1 MNAVPLPPGTPP
13 RVEARGISKRYPG
26 LLALD
31 HVTFSVMPGE
41 VHVLFGENGAGKS
54 TLVSIIAG
62 VNEPSDGEVVVN
74 GESAEIHSVHDART
88 YGINAVFQEFSLV
101 PSLSVLDNLFLGDE
115 IRRGP
120 FLDHARMRREATAL
134 FGRIGFPLDLDT
146 PVSSLGRAEQ
156 QMLEIAKA
164 LRREPT
170 TLILDEPTAS
180 LTEKE
185 TDRLFS
191 FIAELKTR
199 GIGIIYISHRIQE
212 FQRIADRITVLRD
225 GRVRG
230 VVPADTPE
238 SELVELMAGRAI
250 GKIYP
255 SIAHRPGPPILSAR
269 DLTGAGVE
277 GVSFDVRPGEVL
289 GLAGLVGC
297 GKSEV
302 WRIILGLSRRSS
314 GSVTLAGRDMSAANT
329 GDMIRA
335 GVFYLPPDRKSEG
348 LMLALSSLD
357 NMALGMLAGDQVSRS
372 RGRISNRAIRT
383 EGLRL
388 AAQVDLAPGHL
399 PRPVSQLS
407 GGNQQKILFSRGFA
421 RTWEVF
427 VFDEPTV
434 GVDVGT
440 RAALYL
446 LIKQLTES
454 GKAVVVISSDLPEV
468 MNLSHRLLVFAR
480 GRIST
485 VLERDEIEESAILG
499 HFFKQGELAR

>member
-1 MNAVPLPPGTPP
+1 MNAMSFPPGTPP
-13 RVEARGISKRYPG
+13 RVEARGVSKRYPG

-31 HVTFSVMPGE
+31 HVDFSVMPGE

-62 VNEPSDGEVVVN
+62 VNQPSAGEVVVN
-74 GESAEIHSVHDART
+74 GESADIHSVHDARK

-120 FLDHARMRREATAL
+120 FLDHARMRREAAAL
-134 FGRIGFPLDLDT
+134 LEQIGFPLDLDAT
-146 PVSSLGRAEQ
+146 VSRLSRAEQ

-185 TDRLFS
+185 TDRLFA

-225 GRVRG
+225 GRVCG
-230 VVPADTPE
+230 VVPADTSE
-238 SELVELMAGRAI
+238 SDLVELMAGRTI

-255 SIAHRPGPPILSAR
+255 SIAHRPGPPLLSVRNLA
-269 DLTGAGVE
+269 GAGVD

-289 GLAGLVGC
+289 GMAGLVGC

-302 WRIILGLSRRSS
+302 WRIILGLSRR
-314 GSVTLAGRDMSAANT
+314 GTGTVALGGHDMSAAGT
-329 GDMIRA
+329 RGMIQA

-357 NMALGMLAGDQVSRS
+357 NMALGMLAGDRVGRAG
-372 RGRISNRAIRT
+372 GRISNRAIRT
-383 EGLRL
+383 EGARL
-388 AAQVDLAPGHL
+388 AERVDLAPGHL
-399 PRPVSQLS
+399 PRPASQLS
-407 GGNQQKILFSRGFA
+407 GGNQQKILFSRGFT
-421 RTWEVF
+421 RTWEIF

-446 LIKQLTES
+446 LIKQLAES

-468 MNLSHRLLVFAR
+468 MNLSHRLLVFTR
-480 GRIST
+480 GRISAT
-485 VLERDEIEESAILG
+485 LERDEIEETAVLG
-499 HFFKQGELAR
+499 HFFQQGDHAR